1 MTSAE
6 MHKAVSTAKI
16 EASIQ
21 EERNISAM
29 VKIPLDF
36 DNLDLTQR
44 KDCSRI
50 TIFMCY
56 VGKRFFKRWRELH
69 NQLHSEGMYLSY
81 LLF

>member
-1 MTSAE
+1 MNPTLRGKTSTLSHYSMTSAE

-44 KDCSRI
+44 KDCSII

-56 VGKRFFKRWRELH
+56 VGKRFFKR
-69 NQLHSEGMYLSY
+69 
-81 LLF
+81 